1 MLSLEMN
8 PLPHLRKEIQ
18 LCGEDNVLCKKK
30 INWFHCQ
37 PFGFRLYNSNPNMCS
52 IQCDTLGI
60 LFKGSI
66 FFLYGQSNGDVVTVD
81 CHKRK
86 RIT

>member
-18 LCGEDNVLCKKK
+18 LGEDNGLCKKK
-30 INWFHCQ
+30 INWFHCP
-37 PFGFRLYNSNPNMCS
+37 PFGFRLYDSNPNMCS

-66 FFLYGQSNGDVVTVD
+66 FFVRTKAVD